1 MSRLKCADVF
11 PDLHRKFNPQFE
23 EAKTTSVEESVQLS

>member
-1 MSRLKCADVF
+1 MCGCFSGFHK
-11 PDLHRKFNPQFE
+11 KFNSQFE